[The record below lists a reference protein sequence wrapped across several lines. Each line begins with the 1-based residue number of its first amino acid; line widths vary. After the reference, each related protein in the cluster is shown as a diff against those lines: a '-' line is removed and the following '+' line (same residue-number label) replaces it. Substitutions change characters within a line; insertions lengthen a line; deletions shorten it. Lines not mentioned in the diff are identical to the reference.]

1 MRVSMTKARWQITIG
16 SLEQAASAVHRGL
29 SLDEAKVLSDRLWE
43 LADDLRG
50 RAGLP
55 PRVQQV
61 SNPTE

>member
-1 MRVSMTKARWQITIG
+1 MRVSMTKARWQATVV

-29 SLDEAKVLSDRLWE
+29 SDDERKTLSDRLWE

-55 PRVQQV
+55 PRVQV